1 MKNPGM
7 ITMILALIIIIS
19 GCESDSSGIEAF
31 SDSGKGGS
39 LARFTISGDYLYTVD
54 NNALHTF
61 NISNHQNPFFVS
73 KKDVGFG
80 IETIFPRGEHLFLG
94 TQFGMHIMDISS
106 PANPEEISFF
116 EHIYSCDPVVVDDQ
130 YAYITLSVE
139 SWCGRN
145 TNELQI
151 VNITDLKDPFL
162 VSSYPMKKPKGLGI
176 DSTTLFICDEGLKV
190 FDVSDVKHIKKMNH
204 YDIDARDVIPYRGR
218 LLVIGQEGIY
228 QYAIQKSGLDLL
240 STIEVK

>member
-1 MKNPGM
+1 MQNPGIIPM
-7 ITMILALIIIIS
+7 IFALIILIT
-19 GCESDSSGIEAF
+19 GCENDGSDIDSF
-31 SDSGKGGS
+31 SDTGKGGS
-39 LARFTISGDYLYTVD
+39 LARFTISGDHLYAVD

-61 NISNHQNPFFVS
+61 NISNHQDPYFVS
-73 KKDVGFG
+73 KKNVGFG
-80 IETIFPRGEHLFLG
+80 VETIFPRGEHLFLG

-116 EHIYSCDPVVVDDQ
+116 EHIYSCDPVVVDSQ

-139 SWCGRN
+139 SWCGRS

-151 VNITDLKDPFL
+151 VNINNLKDPFL

-190 FDVSDVKHIKKMNH
+190 FDISDVEHIKKTNQ

-228 QYAIQKSGLDLL
+228 QYAIQDKGLNLL
-240 STIEVK
+240 STIEVN